1 MEDLKT
7 RVSNMERDAK
17 GTILRAK
24 GIVRGPRGYL
34 NLQYLPGD
42 IRVTGCAAG
51 GGMLCIIGRDLNRQE
66 LCTLFDGE

>member
-17 GTILRAK
+17 GPYSVRK

-34 NLQYLPGD
+34 NLQYLPGTYGS
-42 IRVTGCAAG
+42 RGCAAG